1 LVRKLA
7 KLKSN
12 SNIAHSKAQSIGVVL
27 FHTYLTT
34 HQSKNMQLNY
44 KPMTI
49 KRYLKHYDY
58 TPIIDNGQNLL
69 VQLKNLKLVQIELG
83 ENSGCTLQEVTQGKQ
98 GELWEDISVET
109 AIKHIQMLEG
119 SNDSFSKVWHIND
132 VLAIDSTLSQNHAR
146 LVLQMAIDNHD
157 FAVGINTKVLTK
169 YIRQVLKMKADGI
182 I

>member
-1 LVRKLA
+1 
-7 KLKSN
+7 
-12 SNIAHSKAQSIGVVL
+12 
-27 FHTYLTT
+27 
-34 HQSKNMQLNY
+34 MQLNY

-49 KRYLKHYDY
+49 DTYLKHHNY
-58 TPIIDNGQNLL
+58 TPIINNGQNLL

-83 ENSGCTLQEVTQGKQ
+83 ENNSYIIQEITQGKQ
-98 GELWEDISVET
+98 GELWKDISIEI

-119 SNDSFSKVWHIND
+119 GNDSFSKVWHVND

-169 YIRQVLKMKADGI
+169 YIRKVLKMKADGI